1 VKRERGF
8 IVTGVAVLAIAL
20 FAAVLAGC
28 GSGEKIYTEP
38 TYGYSFTYP
47 SGWKVQEGT
56 SDVTAGGQSTGN
68 VGVYDSNGTKV
79 GNTYVDLAMVMVYNL
94 SFTVDDPWSS
104 DVQTEL
110 EGVLTS
116 LENQTADVQVEKALS
131 QTTTAGLKGYTITYT
146 FTKDGTAMR
155 SELYFLFDKTMEYE
169 LTEQAAVSA
178 WDAKKPVL
186 DGIISSFKPGEKQV
200 TTTTAAAK

>member
-1 VKRERGF
+1 MRRERGF

-28 GSGEKIYTEP
+28 GSGEKLYTEP
-38 TYGYSFTYP
+38 TYGYSFIYP
-47 SGWKVQEGT
+47 SGWKVQAGT
-56 SDVTAGGQSTGN
+56 SDVTAGGQSSGN
-68 VGVYDSNGTKV
+68 VGVYDTSGTKV
-79 GNTYVDLAMVMVYNL
+79 GDTYVDLAMIMVYNL

-104 DVQTEL
+104 DIETEL
-110 EGVLTS
+110 KGVLTS
-116 LENQTADVQVEKALS
+116 LENQTSDVQVEKTLS

-146 FTKDGTAMR
+146 FTKNGAAMR
-155 SELYFLFDKTMEYE
+155 STLYFLFDKTMEYE

-178 WDAKKPVL
+178 WDTKKPAL
-186 DGIISSFKPGEKQV
+186 DGIISSFKAGQKKV